1 MHKTH
6 ILVISQY
13 FYPEEFRIN
22 DICKEWIKRGYAVTV
37 VTGIPNYPEGRFFDG
52 YGLRKRRKE
61 RFCGIRIL
69 RMPIIPR
76 GSSAVTLIFNYLSF
90 VFSAGI
96 WAMTT
101 ETQADYVFIFEVSPM
116 TQALPGV
123 WFAGRKGIPCYLYMQ
138 DLWPDNVETVTGIHT
153 KLILRPINRMVHYI
167 YKKCARIFVTSESF
181 RKELAKRGAP
191 ERKLVYWPQYAEDF
205 YMPQKRS
212 RAADKEVFT
221 IAFTGNI
228 GYAQGLEILPETAE
242 LLKKESVR
250 FLLAGEGRYRRKL
263 EEQIQK
269 RGVSSKFIFTGRVP
283 PEKIPQY
290 LASADAA
297 FVSFM
302 PDPIFE
308 KTIPAKLQSYMACEM
323 PILAAATGETRRIIE
338 EAQCGLCSGLG
349 DAQGLA
355 ENILKMKLGGTDEMR
370 KNAGSYSKK
379 HFNKT
384 ILLKQIDA
392 YFEREK
398 DV

>member
-1 MHKTH
+1 
-6 ILVISQY
+6 
-13 FYPEEFRIN
+13 
-22 DICKEWIKRGYAVTV
+22 
-37 VTGIPNYPEGRFFDG
+37 
-52 YGLRKRRKE
+52 
-61 RFCGIRIL
+61 
-69 RMPIIPR
+69 
-76 GSSAVTLIFNYLSF
+76 
-90 VFSAGI
+90 
-96 WAMTT
+96 
-101 ETQADYVFIFEVSPM
+101 
-116 TQALPGV
+116 
-123 WFAGRKGIPCYLYMQ
+123 
-138 DLWPDNVETVTGIHT
+138 
-153 KLILRPINRMVHYI
+153 
-167 YKKCARIFVTSESF
+167 
-181 RKELAKRGAP
+181 
-191 ERKLVYWPQYAEDF
+191 
-205 YMPQKRS
+205 MPQMRN
-212 RAADKEVFT
+212 RAEDKEVFT

-242 LLKKESVR
+242 LLKKEAVK
-250 FLLAGEGRYRRKL
+250 FLLAGEGRYRGRL

-338 EAQCGLCSGLG
+338 EAQCGFCSGLG
-349 DAQGLA
+349 DAQELA

-370 KNAGSYSKK
+370 KNAGNYYKK

-384 ILLKQIDA
+384 ILLNQIDS
-392 YFEREK
+392 YFKREK